1 LSLPHWTN
9 IFELENPGATGFTVE
24 TRYPFLDSRIVEFL
38 LAIPPFP
45 WFFRKTIL
53 RKAMAGRLPERVR
66 TRPKTPLVGDPV
78 SAQLRLNGADVLKEM
93 SWSEEIDQYIQRP
106 ALKLLMRL
114 HQEQLGMELR
124 PYCLNVWLK
133 SR

>member
-1 LSLPHWTN
+1 
-9 IFELENPGATGFTVE
+9 
-24 TRYPFLDSRIVEFL
+24 
-38 LAIPPFP
+38 
-45 WFFRKTIL
+45 
-53 RKAMAGRLPERVR
+53 
-66 TRPKTPLVGDPV
+66 VGDPV